1 MRLRLRRARV
11 ARLLAVAIFAVPGPG
26 AAKAGG
32 PESPSPTDRR
42 PTSGGAAENGPRDI
56 ETITVTATRRSL
68 DARDVAAAV
77 TPVEAEQIREL
88 GAAVLAEALRGEAGA
103 FFQQTTPGQGTPI
116 VRGLKGSQ
124 VLHLVD
130 GLRLNNAFF
139 RDAPNQY
146 LGLVDPFLID
156 RIEVLRGAAGSLYGA
171 DALGGVVALA
181 SREIRFDGEE
191 TRHAARLHGRYD
203 SPDSGLIAHA
213 EAAVG
218 NRRGSLAGGFTW
230 QERRDRRTGSG
241 ETVRPSGFES
251 RAGNLKLLL
260 PDAWGGEW
268 LFQAQALE
276 QPSTP
281 RVDELVP
288 GFGQD
293 GPSSE
298 TWRYEPNRRTFLHAR
313 YRGNPGSA
321 GLDSWEVNLARQVI
335 VDDRRTRDVGSPIE
349 NREQNDST
357 LDGLSGQARV
367 LLSERLDLVLG
378 AEFYRDEVRSSRQLV
393 EVDTGE
399 TGEVRGR
406 FPDRASQDSDAVY
419 AQLNWTGPGWPEP
432 GTFVLEGGLRYS
444 RFDLTL
450 PAEAEPSPVKLTPE
464 DVTGDLRL
472 RLALAREL
480 QLLANV
486 GRGFRPPNIFDL
498 GALGPRPGNR
508 FNVANPLLA
517 PETVWSY
524 DLGLRAWGDR
534 WQVELFL
541 FHLDYRD
548 KIASVPTGEITAT
561 GRLVVRSENRAEAS
575 VRGLELA
582 ATWNLTEALD
592 LDAVLNV
599 TEGTERVEGLPETPA
614 DRIPPLNGRLGL
626 RWTASSRWAFEAWA
640 GFAGEQDR
648 LSPRDRLDPR
658 IDPDGTP
665 GWITLNART
674 RWQVNEA
681 LALGLQLSN
690 LLDESYREHGSGI
703 DAAGFGIGAWFD
715 VVY

>member
-1 MRLRLRRARV
+1 V
-11 ARLLAVAIFAVPGPG
+11 
-26 AAKAGG
+26 
-32 PESPSPTDRR
+32 
-42 PTSGGAAENGPRDI
+42 
-56 ETITVTATRRSL
+56 
-68 DARDVAAAV
+68 DARDLAAAV
-77 TPVEAEQIREL
+77 TQIGADGIRES
-88 GAAVLAEALRGEAGA
+88 GATVLAEALRGEAGA

-130 GLRLNNAFF
+130 GMRLNNAFF

-146 LGLVDPFLID
+146 LALVDPFLVD

-171 DALGGVVALA
+171 DALGGVVALG
-181 SREIRFDGEE
+181 SRENRFDGET
-191 TRHAARLHGRYD
+191 TRYTAGFHGRYD
-203 SPDSGLIAHA
+203 SADHGLIAHA

-218 NRRGSLAGGFTW
+218 NRRGSLAGGLTW

-241 ETVRPSGFES
+241 ETARPSGFES

-260 PDAWGGEW
+260 PDPWGGEW
-268 LFQAQALE
+268 MLQAQTLE

-293 GPSSE
+293 EPAAG
-298 TWRYEPNRRTFLHAR
+298 TWLYEPNRRTFLHAR
-313 YRGNPGSA
+313 YRGDA
-321 GLDSWEVNLARQVI
+321 GPEFLDSWEVNLARQVI
-335 VDDRRTRDVGSPIE
+335 VDDRRTRDRGSAIE
-349 NREQNDST
+349 NRERNEST
-357 LDGLSGQARV
+357 LDGLTGQLRA
-367 LLSERLDLVLG
+367 LLGDRLDLVLG
-378 AEFYRDEVRSSRQLV
+378 AEFYRDEVRSSRRLV
-393 EVDTGE
+393 DIDTGNAE
-399 TGEVRGR
+399 TVRGR

-432 GTFVLEGGLRYS
+432 GALALEGGLRYS
-444 RFDLTL
+444 RFELLL
-450 PAEAEPSPVKLTPE
+450 PAEAAQPSVRLTP
-464 DVTGDLRL
+464 DDATGDLRL
-472 RLALAREL
+472 RLALARNL
-480 QLLANV
+480 QMLANV
-486 GRGFRPPNIFDL
+486 GRGFRPPNVFDL

-508 FNVANPLLA
+508 FNVANPLLE

-534 WQVELFL
+534 WQVEGFL

-548 KIASVPTGEITAT
+548 RIASVPTEEITES
-561 GRLVVRSENRAEAS
+561 GRIVVRSENRAEAS
-575 VRGLELA
+575 VSGLELA
-582 ATWNLTEALD
+582 ATWSLTDSLD

-599 TEGTERVEGLPETPA
+599 TEGTERVAGLPETPA
-614 DRIPPLNGRLGL
+614 DRIPPLNGRLGM
-626 RWTASSRWAFEAWA
+626 RWAVSPRWGLEAWA

-658 IDPDGTP
+658 IDPKGTP

-681 LALGLQLSN
+681 LALGLQLTN
-690 LLDESYREHGSGI
+690 LLDEAYREHGSGI
-703 DAAGFGIGAWFD
+703 DAAGFGMGAWID
-715 VVY
+715 VFY